1 MSLRLLYVIVACFM
15 VAACSTRRGGGYYH
29 DDGPPERPHLDI
41 AKLEDAVPRYEPR
54 SSNGNEPYQALGRW
68 YQPLQSARGYHARG
82 AASWYGRKFHG
93 RRTSSG
99 ETYDMFAMTAAHRT
113 LPLPSYVRVTN
124 LRNGRSVVVKIND
137 RGPFLHNRLIDLSY
151 AAAYK
156 LGIIG
161 TGTGLVDVTAVFP
174 DSGSP
179 AVKGAPA
186 ETVTLRPVISEPRIY
201 LQFGA
206 FADVGNAQRLRDR
219 LLTQGIRSTLDPV
232 RKNGLNLYRVRLG
245 PLDDVESADEKSA
258 LLRDRGFDPQLVV
271 E

>member
-1 MSLRLLYVIVACFM
+1 MSFRLLFVVVVCFF
-15 VAACSTRRGGGYYH
+15 VAACGGRRGGGYYS
-29 DDGPPERPHLDI
+29 DDGPPDRPHLDI
-41 AKLEDAVPRYEPR
+41 AKLEDAVPRYESP
-54 SSNGNEPYQALGRW
+54 SSSGNEPYQALGRW
-68 YQPLQSARGYHARG
+68 YHPLRSARGYHARG

-99 ETYDMFAMTAAHRT
+99 ERYDMFAMTAAHRT
-113 LPLPSYVRVTN
+113 LPLPSYVRVMN
-124 LRNGRSVVVKIND
+124 LRNGRSVVVKVND

-174 DSGSP
+174 NSSSP
-179 AVKGAPA
+179 QGAPA
-186 ETVTLRPVISEPRIY
+186 ETMALRPVIVEPRIF
-201 LQFGA
+201 LQLGA

-219 LLTQGIRSTLDPV
+219 LLTQGFRSTLDPV

-245 PLDDVESADEKSA
+245 PLTDVESADEKSA